1 MQPAK
6 CAACGGS
13 VEHKT
18 ITYTQPW
25 GDELYRFE
33 LVPAWVCTQCGHV
46 WFNAEVSQAM
56 DEIIHRNPT
65 PKKYQRVPVFSLVEE
80 LEKTGA

>member
-6 CAACGGS
+6 CAECDGS

-18 ITYTQPW
+18 ITHTQPW

-33 LVPAWVCTQCGHV
+33 LVPAWGCTQCGHV
-46 WFNAEVSQAM
+46 WFDAEVSQAM
-56 DEIIHRNPT
+56 DEIIRRNPI
-65 PKKYQRVPVFSLVEE
+65 PKKYQRIPVFSLVEE
-80 LEKTGA
+80 LEKMGT